1 MEIATETAVPTN
13 GTRPR
18 GWPTGRGHS
27 PESRKK
33 MSETKKAKSAQRKI
47 DARKAEAN
55 RKRSEAAK
63 ANWARKMAIA
73 ETSGADPLA
82 FSAIERALSATA
94 DPGAV
99 TFSMPLAFVL
109 ATLSTADLLAELGR
123 RANP

>member
-1 MEIATETAVPTN
+1 M
-13 GTRPR
+13 
-18 GWPTGRGHS
+18 
-27 PESRKK
+27 
-33 MSETKKAKSAQRKI
+33 
-47 DARKAEAN
+47 AN
-55 RKRSEAAK
+55 RKGPQPRKPEEDVGNQEGQVGTAEDRRPEGRGQPEALRSSQGELGK
-63 ANWARKMAIA
+63 EMAIA

>member
-1 MEIATETAVPTN
+1 MEIATETAAPTN
-13 GTRPR
+13 GT
-18 GWPTGRGHS
+18 GRGHYQRTDQHRTAIS
-27 PESRKK
+27 KGLRKASARKK
-33 MSETKKAKSAQRKI
+33 MSEAKKAYWAKK
-47 DARKAEAN
+47 KA
-55 RKRSEAAK
+55 AAEVN
-63 ANWARKMAIA
+63 AP
-73 ETSGADPLA
+73 EPLA